1 MKMPPKS
8 KVQRVKEGV
17 TLLKKLSEL
26 PPEMGMVESDKGYIQ
41 IRNAITEWAITGTP
55 SNLKIPLHRQ
65 GRVAE
70 LSLPSDGATATL
82 ALKVLPPLPSVE
94 DMD

>member
-1 MKMPPKS
+1 MSTKS

-17 TLLKKLSEL
+17 TLLKKLSDL

-55 SNLKIPLHRQ
+55 SNVKIPLHRQ

-82 ALKVLPPLPSVE
+82 ALKLLPPLPSVE